1 MTINANDG
9 TYWHINIS
17 AVVADTGYPPLL
29 LVELL
34 PVGGGISGC

>member
-9 TYWHINIS
+9 TYRHINIS
-17 AVVADTGYPPLL
+17 AVVDGIL

-34 PVGGGISGC
+34 PVGGGVSGC